1 MQSYR
6 IPPEFLECFDTFEE
20 AVLVALKHGKT
31 PAQISIYH
39 VVVNENHIIPENT
52 NVMVDGSWQAY
63 DEFIEDVVEHGDDGE
78 QVKVVSLE
86 NLLCSYNVMIN
97 EEELSL

>member
-1 MQSYR
+1 MITRMQ
-6 IPPEFLECFDTFEE
+6 
-20 AVLVALKHGKT
+20 HGKT
-31 PAQISIYH
+31 AG
-39 VVVNENHIIPENT
+39 VNINI

-63 DEFIEDVVEHGDDGE
+63 DEFIEDVVEHGDNGE

>member
-1 MQSYR
+1 MSG
-6 IPPEFLECFDTFEE
+6 CSM
-20 AVLVALKHGKT
+20 GKLLS
-31 PAQISIYH
+31 QISIYR

-63 DEFIEDVVEHGDDGE
+63 DEFIENVVEHGDDGE

>member
-1 MQSYR
+1 MGK
-6 IPPEFLECFDTFEE
+6 L
-20 AVLVALKHGKT
+20 LV
-31 PAQISIYH
+31 QISIYR
-39 VVVNENHIIPENT
+39 VVVDENHIILEYI

-97 EEELSL
+97 EEELSLWNFYFSETL

>member
-1 MQSYR
+1 MGK
-6 IPPEFLECFDTFEE
+6 L
-20 AVLVALKHGKT
+20 LV
-31 PAQISIYH
+31 QISIYH

-63 DEFIEDVVEHGDDGE
+63 DEFIEDVVEHGDNGE

-86 NLLCSYNVMIN
+86 NLLCSYNVMIK

>member
-1 MQSYR
+1 M
-6 IPPEFLECFDTFEE
+6 
-20 AVLVALKHGKT
+20 GKLL
-31 PAQISIYH
+31 AQISIYR

-97 EEELSL
+97 EEELSLWNFYFSETL